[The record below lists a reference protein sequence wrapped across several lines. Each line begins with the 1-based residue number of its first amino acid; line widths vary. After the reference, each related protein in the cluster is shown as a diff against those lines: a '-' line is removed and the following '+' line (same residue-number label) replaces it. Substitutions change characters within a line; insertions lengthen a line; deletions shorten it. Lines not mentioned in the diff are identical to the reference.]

1 MDGPNV
7 NLALEKEL
15 KKIYAELNLPL
26 LIELGTC
33 GLHTVHRAFQTGAK
47 ATNWDLD
54 NFLKKEYKLFK
65 DSPARSLLNCACL
78 HYMHESCMQA
88 CMLHACH
95 MHAVHA

>member
-15 KKIYAELNLPL
+15 RKIYAELNLPL
-26 LIELGTC
+26 LIESGTC

-54 NFLKKEYKLFK
+54 NYLKKEYKLFK
-65 DSPARSLLNCACL
+65 DSPARCEDCVTYTGVDMFPLKFWN
-78 HYMHESCMQA
+78 HR
-88 CMLHACH
+88 
-95 MHAVHA
+95 